1 MEWELTVAIIG
12 FLGSVIGI
20 YSQTRS
26 LKKSWEEQVKAQAE
40 RDTKTEMRLS
50 AIEKKLDEHNRLN
63 DKIGLISESLVEI
76 RNDIKWIKGNK

>member
-40 RDTKTEMRLS
+40 RDTKTEVRLDN
-50 AIEKKLDEHNRLN
+50 IEKKLDEHNRLS
-63 DKIGLISESLVEI
+63 DKIQNISESLVEI
-76 RNDIKWIKGNK
+76 RNDIKWIKESK